1 MFRLAECCLKHG
13 VNENVNSK
21 TLGTQCLC
29 KNFLPE
35 VNINGDGN
43 SVWKQN
49 LLESLRSDLAH
60 SHPNFGKIRV
70 HLFCRRMKLWSAKIY
85 IFFTVYHWV
94 GSLSFCGLEV
104 RLPQILDHVYCGY
117 CQLIY

>member
-21 TLGTQCLC
+21 TLGTQCLY

-35 VNINGDGN
+35 VNINGDEN

-49 LLESLRSDLAH
+49 FLESLRSDLAH

-70 HLFCRRMKLWSAKIY
+70 HLFCKRMKLWSAKIY

-104 RLPQILDHVYCGY
+104 RLLQILDHVYFG
-117 CQLIY
+117 